1 MSKEIKFMIYCLEIY
16 KSEKN
21 LTGRQVMNLFKRYR
35 VTDYIIDY
43 FEALHTTGMQ
53 YIVDDI
59 DLYISARQ
67 TAKG

>member
-43 FEALHTTGMQ
+43 FEALYTTGMQ

>member
-1 MSKEIKFMIYCLEIY
+1 LSKEIKFMIYCLEIY